1 MTKLGFFSLFL
12 NQSQD
17 TVLMKS
23 DTFTER
29 KKVPVW

>member
-1 MTKLGFFSLFL
+1 MTKLGFFFLFL
-12 NQSQD
+12 NQSRD